1 MKLEITGFS
10 AGYNKKPIVTD
21 ISFTLQPKTLTA
33 LLGPNGCGKTTLFKG
48 LCHLIPS
55 SGSCMLTSDDGG
67 APYNLMQLNNRK
79 LAQHISYI
87 PQKSSISASMPVLEA
102 VLMGFQPFLPLLS
115 RTGKSHRAAAF
126 SALETVGMQDFAAH
140 DFCTLSE
147 GQKQLCILAR
157 TLVQNTDILLLD
169 EPDSALD
176 YPNRNKILNILRKI
190 VYDNN
195 KAGLLI
201 LHDPCTALNHCAQL
215 LLMKEGRLI
224 GSVHPDQ
231 DSETVLSEALSQLY
245 GPVQVFRQHNRFFL
259 YPL

>member
-1 MKLEITGFS
+1 MNPPILLEAERVRACYGSREIIRS
-10 AGYNKKPIVTD
+10 ADLHLREGELV
-21 ISFTLQPKTLTA
+21 A
-33 LLGPNGCGKTTLFKG
+33 LLGLNGSGKTTLLRSLCG
-48 LCHLIPS
+48 LHRLSGGRCRVRGIDCAALREKARARLICYMPQR
-55 SGSCMLTSDDGG
+55 SG
-67 APYNLMQLNNRK
+67 AVY
-79 LAQHISYI
+79 
-87 PQKSSISASMPVLEA
+87 SIRTEEVA
-102 VLMGFQPFLPLLS
+102 LMGCNPRLPLFGMPGEGDRKRVRSIFEQLS
-115 RTGKSHRAAAF
+115 IAHLWGS
-126 SALETVGMQDFAAH
+126 DFLH
-140 DFCTLSE
+140 LSE
-147 GQKQLCILAR
+147 GQKQLVILAR
-157 TLVQNTDILLLD
+157 AIVQDAPAMLLD

-176 YPNRNKILNILRKI
+176 YSNRNKILNILRKI